1 MKRPQSIALDFDGT
15 IFAGEFTRP
24 DVVEGPPI
32 NGAMEWIREQL
43 AAGVTITIHTCRLTP
58 PNSDS
63 RWKQHCTPAQAQRAI
78 EDWLGQWLTPAEVGA
93 LLFWTHVGKP
103 FADLYLDDKGQR
115 FAGVFPFVPWR
126 RWAELQLGD
135 TPAVR
140 AATDQDLR
148 RLMTELLRAAA
159 GHAERVANLEHT
171 IRVMAQATHEGD
183 PAAVRMHAEHALG
196 PAPDLSC
203 ETARHDFQGVD
214 VACGPK
220 CLCVDG
226 YSCNVCDYGATGA

>member
-58 PNSDS
+58 PNSDG
-63 RWKQHCTPAQAQRAI
+63 RWEQHCTPAQAQRAI

-171 IRVMAQATHEGD
+171 IRVMAEATHEGD

-203 ETARHDFQGVD
+203 ELSSEVGCA
-214 VACGPK
+214 
-220 CLCVDG
+220 
-226 YSCNVCDYGATGA
+226 

>member
-140 AATDQDLR
+140 AA
-148 RLMTELLRAAA
+148 A
-159 GHAERVANLEHT
+159 
-171 IRVMAQATHEGD
+171 
-183 PAAVRMHAEHALG
+183 
-196 PAPDLSC
+196 
-203 ETARHDFQGVD
+203 
-214 VACGPK
+214 
-220 CLCVDG
+220 
-226 YSCNVCDYGATGA
+226 